1 MKPAEFVYHRP
12 ESVGDALKLLAADP
26 EAKLLAGGQSLLTL
40 MNLRLARPSSVID
53 IGRLLEL
60 GRIFDD
66 TDDLVLGALV
76 THRTVE
82 VDPLIA
88 ARAPLLA
95 DAARY
100 IGHIGIR
107 NRGTIG
113 GSIAHADPAAE
124 MPLATL
130 VLGATFHVES
140 ALTGRRRVPAEE
152 MFVSF
157 YTNGLAPDE
166 MITWIS
172 VPAIR
177 PEQGWGFVE
186 YAHQHGDYGLAG
198 AGALVELRADGR
210 VHSVRAAAL
219 SVADRPLLF
228 DGSDAVG
235 EVVSERLWRHLAE
248 QWGARTEPAADD
260 ADYAR
265 RLCVEALAEALGD
278 ATRRAQARRGEHVVV
293 Q

>member
-1 MKPAEFVYHRP
+1 MKPAPFAYHRP
-12 ESVGDALKLLAADP
+12 DSVTEALTVLAEDP

-40 MNLRLARPSSVID
+40 MNLRLARPSAVVD
-53 IGRLLEL
+53 LGRLAEL

-66 TDDLVLGALV
+66 TDDLVLGAMV

-82 VDPLIA
+82 TDPLIA

-100 IGHIGIR
+100 IGHVGIR

-113 GSIAHADPAAE
+113 GSVAHADPAAE

-140 ALTGRRRVPAEE
+140 ARTGRRRIAAED

-157 YTNGLAPDE
+157 YTSALEADE
-166 MITWIS
+166 MVTWIS

-177 PEQGWGFVE
+177 ADQGWGFVE
-186 YAHQHGDYGLAG
+186 YARQHGDYGLAG
-198 AGALVELRADGR
+198 AGCLVTLGADGR
-210 VHSVRAAAL
+210 IRAVRAAAM
-219 SVADRPLLF
+219 SVADRPLAF
-228 DGSDAVG
+228 TGEQVVG
-235 EVVSERLWRHLAE
+235 ELPSERLWRDLARGWAE
-248 QWGARTEPAADD
+248 GTEPAADD
-260 ADYAR
+260 AEYAR
-265 RLCVEALAEALGD
+265 ALCADALAEALAD
-278 ATRRAQARRGEHVVV
+278 ATRRATGREDADDR
-293 Q
+293 

>member
-1 MKPAEFVYHRP
+1 MKPAPFDYHRP
-12 ESVGDALKLLAADP
+12 ETVAGTLDLLAADP
-26 EAKLLAGGQSLLTL
+26 DAKLLAGGQSLLTL
-40 MNLRLARPSSVID
+40 MNLRLARPSAVID
-53 IGRLLEL
+53 IGRLTEL
-60 GRIFDD
+60 NRVFDD
-66 TDDLVLGALV
+66 TDDLILGALV

-95 DAARY
+95 EAARH
-100 IGHIGIR
+100 IGHVGIR

-113 GSIAHADPAAE
+113 GSVAHADPAAE

-130 VLGATFHVES
+130 VLDATFHVES
-140 ALTGRRRVPAEE
+140 SSSGRRTVGADE

-157 YTNGLAPDE
+157 YTSALAPDE

-177 PEQGWGFVE
+177 PDQGWGFIE

-198 AGALVELRADGR
+198 AGCMLTLGPDGR
-210 VHSVRAAAL
+210 VSALRAGVL

-228 DGSDAVG
+228 GGDDVVG
-235 EVVSERLWRHLAE
+235 ELPSERLWQQLGRRWA
-248 QWGARTEPAADD
+248 GGTEPVADD
-260 ADYAR
+260 TDYAR
-265 RLCVEALAEALGD
+265 RLCASALTEAMTAAH
-278 ATRRAQARRGEHVVV
+278 RRACTAGREHDAR
-293 Q
+293 